1 MVLYN
6 TPCLASF
13 LLIDRNQES
22 NQCLFCICCTEIE
35 WCRTTETPIFG
46 IQGNDLTDQIERK
59 GRNESPY
66 GIPQDAFCFSIETLG
81 YRNGTLITMVKSGF

>member
-1 MVLYN
+1 M
-6 TPCLASF
+6 
-13 LLIDRNQES
+13 
-22 NQCLFCICCTEIE
+22 EIE

-66 GIPQDAFCFSIETLG
+66 GIPQDAFFLTMETSG

>member
-1 MVLYN
+1 M
-6 TPCLASF
+6 
-13 LLIDRNQES
+13 
-22 NQCLFCICCTEIE
+22 EIE

-66 GIPQDAFCFSIETLG
+66 GIPQDAFFFPWRHQVTE
-81 YRNGTLITMVKSGF
+81 MEP